1 MKVVNTK
8 QLKDGRVRMTV
19 TLERGEA
26 LAAHPVG
33 QTALSLDEHAHYK
46 LGYPMDDEVIHG
58 AILAQASKT
67 RWCSLSQEWV
77 E

>member
-1 MKVVNTK
+1 MKVINTK

-26 LAAHPVG
+26 LVG
-33 QTALSLDEHAHYK
+33 QTVLSLDEDAHYK
-46 LGYPMDDEVIHG
+46 LGYPMDNEVIHG
-58 AILAQASKT
+58 AILAQARKT
-67 RWCSLSQEWV
+67 HWCSLTQEWV